1 MTILQF
7 VCKVQAKR
15 EALPCN
21 WTLGFED
28 DVSLSLSAGDSASA
42 LIVPIREMSF
52 GRVDVGNARHLGPRS
67 FETFIGRAVPKPARG
82 IARLGLDHSAYK
94 TIHIFPLTSRVV

>member
-28 DVSLSLSAGDSASA
+28 DVSLSLSAGDSAS
-42 LIVPIREMSF
+42 L
-52 GRVDVGNARHLGPRS
+52 
-67 FETFIGRAVPKPARG
+67 
-82 IARLGLDHSAYK
+82 
-94 TIHIFPLTSRVV
+94 